1 MRARGGHVHRQNI
14 SLIIKK
20 TYGWLGSVVQTME
33 DFLFLRKYRSRE
45 TARPC
50 SGSIYANQLR
60 DGKRMARKQNSNQI
74 GVQHTARILSRYQ
87 CARAGGTCTGKIYHL
102 IIKKTYG
109 WLGSVVQTM
118 EDFLFLRKY
127 RSRETAR
134 PCSGSIYAN
143 QLRDGKR
150 MARKQNSNQI
160 GVQHTARILSRYQ
173 CARARGHVHRQNIS
187 LIIKKTYG
195 WLGSVVQTMEDFLF
209 LRKYRS
215 RETARPCSGSIYAN
229 QLRDGKRMARKQN
242 SNQIGVQHT
251 ARILS
256 RYQCARAGGTFTGK
270 IYHL

>member
-1 MRARGGHVHRQNI
+1 MRARGARSPAKYI
-14 SLIIKK
+14 TYIIQK

-50 SGSIYANQLR
+50 SGSIYANQIR

-74 GVQHTARILSRYQ
+74 GVQHTARILSRNQ
-87 CARAGGTCTGKIYHL
+87 CARG
-102 IIKKTYG
+102 
-109 WLGSVVQTM
+109 
-118 EDFLFLRKY
+118 
-127 RSRETAR
+127 
-134 PCSGSIYAN
+134 
-143 QLRDGKR
+143 
-150 MARKQNSNQI
+150 
-160 GVQHTARILSRYQ
+160 
-173 CARARGHVHRQNIS
+173 GHVHRQNIS
-187 LIIKKTYG
+187 LIIQKTYG

>member
-1 MRARGGHVHRQNI
+1 
-14 SLIIKK
+14 
-20 TYGWLGSVVQTME
+20 ME

-50 SGSIYANQLR
+50 SGSIYANQPR

-87 CARAGGTCTGKIYHL
+87 CARGGHVHRQNLAL

-118 EDFLFLRKY
+118 DDFLFLRKY

-173 CARARGHVHRQNIS
+173 CARARWARSPAKYI
-187 LIIKKTYG
+187 TYNTEDI
-195 WLGSVVQTMEDFLF
+195 WLTGERRSNYGRFFVPPKIPFSWDCAPVQWQH
-209 LRKYRS
+209 LRK
-215 RETARPCSGSIYAN
+215 P
-229 QLRDGKRMARKQN
+229 D
-242 SNQIGVQHT
+242 
-251 ARILS
+251 
-256 RYQCARAGGTFTGK
+256 TGW
-270 IYHL
+270 